1 MPTAA
6 VSSTSTTAMAMMT
19 AETGRTSLTAVS
31 TLASGV
37 EEGRPGWEE
46 LLGEV
51 GVRPG
56 CQLGQELR
64 RGASRAPGSLRG
76 QRGGAGG
83 AGDVTSW
90 STVGHCVLRLAKDR
104 SLACLPSLPPALPL
118 WRVYV

>member
-90 STVGHCVLRLAKDR
+90 STVGHCVRGLAKDR